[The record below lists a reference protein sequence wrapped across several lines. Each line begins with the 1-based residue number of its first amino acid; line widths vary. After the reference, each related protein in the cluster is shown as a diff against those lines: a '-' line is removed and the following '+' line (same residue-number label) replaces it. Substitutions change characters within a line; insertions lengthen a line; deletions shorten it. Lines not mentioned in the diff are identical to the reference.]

1 MVRNSLGQ
9 IITNESGS
17 LIVSILCRE
26 STITLPTYNRFL
38 LDDKEFTE
46 LVPTID
52 KDALIQSLSNEVVT
66 LNNSVNVLNNS
77 VNALTADLKGGFL
90 VSVTQTQFAYPV
102 GLASAITY
110 NGQQVYENIGF
121 NDDITS
127 PNFNSRQSNGQ
138 KFWSIP
144 NKVATIFQDA
154 TSRRIYNLNAIIK
167 FRFRY
172 IGSNTI
178 NAASMTTGLQFFK
191 FTNNSASGIGNGVT
205 LTRVLTGPDGLVKS
219 SYSQNDVTNTYEIIL
234 NDPGIELGGN
244 TDIIYLPAKYGF
256 RNSDGNVI
264 NTNNFIMEILP
275 SSTFSLLPQ

>member
-9 IITNESGS
+9 IITNESSS
-17 LIVSILCRE
+17 LTVSILCRE

-38 LDDKEFTE
+38 LDNKEFTE

-52 KDALIQSLSNEVVT
+52 KDALIQTLSNEVTT
-66 LNNSVNVLNNS
+66 LNNSINVLNNS

-90 VSVTQTQFAYPV
+90 VSVTQTQFAYPI
-102 GLASAITY
+102 GLANAITY

-121 NDDITS
+121 NNDTTS

-138 KFWSIP
+138 KFWNIP
-144 NKVATIFQDA
+144 NKEATIFQDA
-154 TSRRIYNLNAIIK
+154 TSRRIYNLNATIK

-178 NAASMTTGLQFFK
+178 NATTMLTTLQFFK
-191 FTNNSASGIGNGVT
+191 FTNNNSSGIGNGVT
-205 LTRVLTGPDGLVKS
+205 LSRTLLGPDGLIKS
-219 SYSQNDVTNTYEIIL
+219 SYSQNDVTETYEIIL
-234 NDPGIELGGN
+234 NDPGVELGGL
-244 TDIIYLPAKYGF
+244 TDIIYLPTRYSF
-256 RNSDGNVI
+256 RNSNGNVI
-264 NTNNFIMEILP
+264 IPNNFIMEILP